1 MKKIG
6 ITTTV
11 PVEVLIAAGYQ
22 PIDLNNVLVSDPDP
36 GRLITIAER
45 AGFPLN
51 CCSWIKG
58 IYGVCL
64 DSDIRDVLCV
74 TSGDCSNTIMLMEV
88 LKLKGLNAIPFAY
101 PESPDYRQMKIV
113 LEKLAATLGATLE
126 AAEKVRK
133 DLQPARSLALKL
145 DELTWKENLVSGW
158 ENHLW
163 LVSASD
169 FNQDFHKYRRELHN
183 LSEVCS
189 RRQPYPSGQL
199 RLAYIGVPSVY
210 ARELYNFTEKHGARV
225 VLNEV
230 QRQFA
235 MPEPGQSLAEQ
246 YSNYTY
252 PYSIHERLRD
262 IKTEIMRRRVDGVIH
277 YVQAFCHRGIGDII
291 FRDAIDLPMLMLEG
305 NADFFLNNHVKTRIE
320 AFLDMIQRSRSR
332 LKNIRQGKLEG
343 ADAPSINIPPYL
355 HPSLVKNPREGG
367 YRGIGSLKKLSE

>member
-22 PIDLNNVLVSDPDP
+22 PIDLNNVLVADPDP

-64 DSDIRDVLCV
+64 DYGINDVICV
-74 TSGDCSNTIMLMEV
+74 TSGDCSNTIMLMET
-88 LKLKGLNAIPFAY
+88 LKLKSLNAVPFAY
-101 PESPDYRQMKIV
+101 PDSPYPHLMQPK
-113 LEKLAATLGATLE
+113 LEELAATLGTTLE
-126 AAEKVRK
+126 DADKVRDELK
-133 DLQPARSLALKL
+133 AARDLALKL
-145 DELTWKENLVSGW
+145 DELTWQQNTVSGW

-169 FNQDFHKYRRELHN
+169 FNGDFRKYRRELQG
-183 LSEVCS
+183 LLEACS
-189 RRQPYPSGQL
+189 NRQPYPAGQL

-210 ARELYNFTEKHGARV
+210 ARELYPFIEKHGARV
-225 VLNEV
+225 VFNEV

-235 MPEPGQSLAEQ
+235 LPGPGKSLAEQ
-246 YSNYTY
+246 YSSYTY

-262 IKTEIMRRRVDGVIH
+262 IKTELNRRQVDGVIH

-291 FRDAIDLPMLMLEG
+291 FRDAIDLPVLTLEG
-305 NADFFLNNHVKTRIE
+305 NDDFFLNSHIKTRIE
-320 AFLDMIQRSRSR
+320 AFLDMIQRSRQRKYS
-332 LKNIRQGKLEG
+332 Q
-343 ADAPSINIPPYL
+343 A
-355 HPSLVKNPREGG
+355 
-367 YRGIGSLKKLSE
+367 LKK